1 MRLQI
6 SKSINLVGVVVF
18 AAMLASVGA
27 SLYAIQQLR
36 VGGPLYERIVLGKDL
51 VADILPPPEYV
62 IEAYLEARLAID
74 NPSAVAQSAARL
86 KQLHKEYDDRHAY
99 WLAARLP
106 VNLKREMVETSHVQ
120 VQAFWGHIE
129 NDYLP
134 ALARGDTGAART
146 ALENVATDYAR
157 HRMVVDRMVIASN
170 AMNAAVEAQAA
181 RQRAT
186 LFSLASGF
194 ALLAAGALGAGL
206 WAVRRGLVT
215 PIVRMTQV
223 MSCLAAGE
231 HDLATPFKSRG
242 DEVGE
247 MARAVEV
254 FRASAIERDHLQQR
268 GIVDRER
275 ANEAR
280 ESAGN
285 ARDAANAQRS
295 GVMLALATGL
305 ERLSAGELD
314 CQIDQVFPTEYE
326 KLRGDFNAAVG
337 ALSSILSV
345 IAGAT
350 TQVSASAANISQAAD
365 DLSHRTDD
373 QASALE
379 ETAAALE
386 EITATVNQT
395 AEGAEQT
402 RQTVTEATLVAGR
415 SGAIVIEAVGAMER
429 IERSAGEISQII
441 GVIDEIAFQTNL
453 LALNA
458 GVEAARAGE
467 SGKGFAV
474 VAQEVR
480 GLAQRSAEAAKEI
493 KRLIAVSSHEV
504 ATGVRLVHS
513 AGEALNEINGKVA
526 QINDLALEMA
536 ASIRE
541 QATGLAQVNLAVNE
555 MDRTTHQNAA
565 MVDQTTRASHDLSA
579 QAHELSRLAAR
590 FTFDSAAAEPAQ
602 RAA

>member
-6 SKSINLVGVVVF
+6 SRTIGLMGALVF

-36 VGGPLYERIVLGKDL
+36 VGGPLYERIILGKDL

-74 NPSAVAQSAARL
+74 DPASVAQSRARL
-86 KQLHKEYDDRHAY
+86 AQLRKDYDLRHNF
-99 WLAARLP
+99 WLTARLP
-106 VNLKREMVETSHVQ
+106 LNLKRDMVETSHAQ

-129 NDYLP
+129 DDYLP
-134 ALARGDTGAART
+134 ALERGDTVAARA
-146 ALENVATDYAR
+146 ALDDVATDYAR

-170 AMNAAVEAQAA
+170 AMNTAVEAQAA

-186 LFSLASGF
+186 LFSMASAL
-194 ALLAAGALGAGL
+194 ALLAAVALAAGL
-206 WAVRRGLVT
+206 WAVRTGLVA
-215 PIVRMTQV
+215 PIVLMTRV
-223 MSCLAAGE
+223 MSRLAAGE
-231 HDLATPFKSRG
+231 HGLETPFKTRG

-254 FRASAIERDHLQQR
+254 FRASAIERIELQRREIQE
-268 GIVDRER
+268 RER
-275 ANEAR
+275 ADEAR
-280 ESAGN
+280 ENAASAQ
-285 ARDAANAQRS
+285 DAASAERT
-295 GVMLALATGL
+295 GVVDALAAGL
-305 ERLSAGELD
+305 EQLSVGDLGCRLDEP
-314 CQIDQVFPTEYE
+314 FPAEYE
-326 KLRGDFNAAVG
+326 KLRNDFNTAVSE
-337 ALSSILSV
+337 LSSTLGV

-350 TQVSASAANISQAAD
+350 IQVSASAADISQAAD
-365 DLSHRTDD
+365 DLSQRTDN

-379 ETAAALE
+379 QTAAALE
-386 EITATVNQT
+386 EITATVSQT

-402 RQTVTEATLVAGR
+402 RQTVTEATEVAER
-415 SGAIVIEAVGAMER
+415 SGAIVAEAVGAMER
-429 IERSAGEISQII
+429 IERSAGEIGQII

-458 GVEAARAGE
+458 GVEAARAGD

-480 GLAQRSAEAAKEI
+480 GLAQRSAEAAREI

-504 ATGVRLVHS
+504 ETGVRLVNS
-513 AGEALNEINGKVA
+513 AGQALIEISGKVA
-526 QINDLALEMA
+526 QINGLALEMA

-555 MDRTTHQNAA
+555 MDRTTHENAA
-565 MVDQTTRASHDLSA
+565 MVEQTTRASH
-579 QAHELSRLAAR
+579 ELSTQAVELNRLAAR
-590 FTFDSAAAEPAQ
+590 FSADRRPASVQ

>member
-6 SKSINLVGVVVF
+6 SRTIGLMGVLVF

-36 VGGPLYERIVLGKDL
+36 VGGPLYERIILGKDL

-74 NPSAVAQSAARL
+74 NPASVAQSRARL
-86 KQLHKEYDDRHAY
+86 AQLRKDYDLRHSF
-99 WLAARLP
+99 WLTARLP
-106 VNLKREMVETSHVQ
+106 LNLKRDMVETSHAQ

-134 ALARGDTGAART
+134 ALERGDTVAARA
-146 ALENVATDYAR
+146 ALDDVATDYAR

-186 LFSLASGF
+186 LFSLASGL
-194 ALLAAGALGAGL
+194 ALLAAVALAAGL
-206 WAVRRGLVT
+206 WAVRTGLVT
-215 PIVRMTQV
+215 PIVRMTRV
-223 MSCLAAGE
+223 MSRLAAGE
-231 HDLATPFKSRG
+231 HGLETPFKTRG

-254 FRASAIERDHLQQR
+254 FRASALERNELQQR
-268 GIVDRER
+268 EIEERER
-275 ANEAR
+275 ADKAR
-280 ESAGN
+280 ENAAN
-285 ARDAANAQRS
+285 ARDAASAQRT
-295 GVMLALATGL
+295 GVVGALATGL
-305 ERLSAGELD
+305 ERLSVGDLGCRLD
-314 CQIDQVFPTEYE
+314 EPFPAEYE
-326 KLRGDFNAAVG
+326 KLRGDFNTAVG
-337 ALSSILSV
+337 ELSSTLGV

-350 TQVSASAANISQAAD
+350 TQVSASAADISRAAD
-365 DLSHRTDD
+365 DLSQRTDN

-379 ETAAALE
+379 QTAAALE
-386 EITATVNQT
+386 EITATVSQT

-402 RQTVTEATLVAGR
+402 RQTVTEATEVAER
-415 SGAIVIEAVGAMER
+415 SGAIVAEAVGAMER
-429 IERSAGEISQII
+429 IERSAGEIGQII

-504 ATGVRLVHS
+504 ETGVRLVNS
-513 AGEALNEINGKVA
+513 AGQALTEINGKVA
-526 QINDLALEMA
+526 QINGLALAMA

-555 MDRTTHQNAA
+555 MDRTTHENAA
-565 MVDQTTRASHDLSA
+565 MVEQTTRASH
-579 QAHELSRLAAR
+579 ELSTQAAELNSLAAR
-590 FTFDSAAAEPAQ
+590 FSVDRGPASVQ